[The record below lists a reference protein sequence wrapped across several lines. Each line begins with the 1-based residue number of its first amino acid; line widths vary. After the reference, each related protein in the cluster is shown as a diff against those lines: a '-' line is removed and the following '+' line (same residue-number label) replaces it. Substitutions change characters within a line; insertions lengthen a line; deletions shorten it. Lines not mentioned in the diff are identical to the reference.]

1 LQYNFKWDPKK
12 AKTNKTKHKVNFEL
26 AATVFKDP
34 HAMSIY
40 DDVHSGEEDR
50 WITLGL
56 ASNGSLLVVHHTF
69 EKIDRNNVTI
79 RVISSRKA
87 TKKEKKQ
94 YTEL

>member
-1 LQYNFKWDPKK
+1 MQYNFKWDHKK
-12 AKTNKTKHKVNFEL
+12 AKANRTKHKVNFEL

-34 HAMSIY
+34 KAISIY
-40 DDVHSGEEDR
+40 DNAHSGEEDR

-56 ASNGSLLVVHHTF
+56 ASNGSVLVVHHTY
-69 EKIDRNNVTI
+69 ERIDRDNITI

-87 TKKEKKQ
+87 IKNEKKQ